1 MGGFVCTAHR
11 RKNKGFPTLKR
22 TLNWGIE
29 KGRLLKNSR
38 PKGGLIQVIC
48 YPTSPET
55 VDITGFFEKFCIA
68 IRTTSEQSPLCSD
81 VLLFLWNK
89 RTSSACFLAPPFQL
103 RPALLG
109 SQLVGRPADGF
120 FVSDGNI
127 GFNRPLQIMIIR
139 TRFQSGMA
147 SGFYLGEKQK
157 RRYHECPSLFL
168 YDPFLLSG
176 SLALCPFHFSSFS
189 LSRCQTVCHRASFSF
204 LVFGGLNIHH
214 STTDEALFKF
224 STSPAERVAIPFAF
238 AKVAKARQRQ
248 SLRLCRCFDVGDM
261 LYPNRTCTQAR
272 RRAPTKPVP

>member
-1 MGGFVCTAHR
+1 MAELADALVLGTSGQPCRF
-11 RKNKGFPTLKR
+11 K
-22 TLNWGIE
+22 
-29 KGRLLKNSR
+29 S
-38 PKGGLIQVIC
+38 C
-48 YPTSPET
+48 YPH
-55 VDITGFFEKFCIA
+55 
-68 IRTTSEQSPLCSD
+68 
-81 VLLFLWNK
+81 
-89 RTSSACFLAPPFQL
+89 
-103 RPALLG
+103 
-109 SQLVGRPADGF
+109 
-120 FVSDGNI
+120 
-127 GFNRPLQIMIIR
+127 QIMIIR

-248 SLRLCRCFDVGDM
+248 SLRLCRCFS
-261 LYPNRTCTQAR
+261 LSKNASSQNTRTGVLSLNGA
-272 RRAPTKPVP
+272 KIMI

>member
-1 MGGFVCTAHR
+1 MLAIWVFH
-11 RKNKGFPTLKR
+11 
-22 TLNWGIE
+22 I
-29 KGRLLKNSR
+29 
-38 PKGGLIQVIC
+38 
-48 YPTSPET
+48 
-55 VDITGFFEKFCIA
+55 ITGASIPFPRRSGRWSA
-68 IRTTSEQSPLCSD
+68 SATRPAPSSAQSPL
-81 VLLFLWNK
+81 FL
-89 RTSSACFLAPPFQL
+89 RTPYRAFLARFLAPPFQL

-238 AKVAKARQRQ
+238 AKVAKARQGQ

>member
-1 MGGFVCTAHR
+1 MLRACRFKSC
-11 RKNKGFPTLKR
+11 
-22 TLNWGIE
+22 
-29 KGRLLKNSR
+29 R
-38 PKGGLIQVIC
+38 PH
-48 YPTSPET
+48 
-55 VDITGFFEKFCIA
+55 
-68 IRTTSEQSPLCSD
+68 
-81 VLLFLWNK
+81 
-89 RTSSACFLAPPFQL
+89 
-103 RPALLG
+103 
-109 SQLVGRPADGF
+109 
-120 FVSDGNI
+120 
-127 GFNRPLQIMIIR
+127 QIMIIR
-139 TRFQSGMA
+139 TRFQSGTA

-204 LVFGGLNIHH
+204 LVFGVLNIHH

-261 LYPNRTCTQAR
+261 IYPNRTCTQAR

>member
-1 MGGFVCTAHR
+1 MQRCVWVRVPSGAPR
-11 RKNKGFPTLKR
+11 RSKVRFAPTFFYSC
-22 TLNWGIE
+22 GIKE
-29 KGRLLKNSR
+29 RHPPASLRLLSN
-38 PKGGLIQVIC
+38 C
-48 YPTSPET
+48 
-55 VDITGFFEKFCIA
+55 D
-68 IRTTSEQSPLCSD
+68 PLCWARS
-81 VLLFLWNK
+81 WW
-89 RTSSACFLAPPFQL
+89 AAL
-103 RPALLG
+103 RA
-109 SQLVGRPADGF
+109 AF
-120 FVSDGNI
+120 FVSDTNI

>member
-1 MGGFVCTAHR
+1 M
-11 RKNKGFPTLKR
+11 
-22 TLNWGIE
+22 
-29 KGRLLKNSR
+29 
-38 PKGGLIQVIC
+38 
-48 YPTSPET
+48 TSPLGSRAAMR
-55 VDITGFFEKFCIA
+55 VGSSPFR
-68 IRTTSEQSPLCSD
+68 RTTSEQSPLCSD

-89 RTSSACFLAPPFQL
+89 RTSSARFLAPPFQL

-204 LVFGGLNIHH
+204 LVFGGLDIHH

>member
-1 MGGFVCTAHR
+1 V
-11 RKNKGFPTLKR
+11 
-22 TLNWGIE
+22 
-29 KGRLLKNSR
+29 
-38 PKGGLIQVIC
+38 
-48 YPTSPET
+48 
-55 VDITGFFEKFCIA
+55 
-68 IRTTSEQSPLCSD
+68 
-81 VLLFLWNK
+81 
-89 RTSSACFLAPPFQL
+89 
-103 RPALLG
+103 LG

>member
-1 MGGFVCTAHR
+1 MRDLG
-11 RKNKGFPTLKR
+11 
-22 TLNWGIE
+22 
-29 KGRLLKNSR
+29 SR
-38 PKGGLIQVIC
+38 AAMRVGS
-48 YPTSPET
+48 SP
-55 VDITGFFEKFCIA
+55 FR
-68 IRTTSEQSPLCSD
+68 RTTSEQSPLCSD

-168 YDPFLLSG
+168 YD
-176 SLALCPFHFSSFS
+176 
-189 LSRCQTVCHRASFSF
+189 FSF
-204 LVFGGLNIHH
+204 LALLPSALSISQVFPFLG
-214 STTDEALFKF
+214 AKQF
-224 STSPAERVAIPFAF
+224 AIELHFLSWF
-238 AKVAKARQRQ
+238 LV
-248 SLRLCRCFDVGDM
+248 V
-261 LYPNRTCTQAR
+261 
-272 RRAPTKPVP
+272 